1 MRCIGSPGGRLTSP
15 TRPFN
20 EIAGGLKPSGGDDK
34 CRDVGKDMLTG
45 RGEIPQKD
53 ASESPSPVQGEGAG
67 G

>member
-1 MRCIGSPGGRLTSP
+1 MRFIGSPGGRLTSP

-53 ASESPSPVQGEGAG
+53 AS
-67 G
+67 